1 MAFLPLCVFVGAA
14 LSATTLP
21 MLACILKELDLLGM
35 SLGEMA
41 MVVSG
46 GRLHGTHAIG
56 VPQLVRA
63 ESGERGGKGTRGRS
77 SHCACEQS
85 AAHDSTRGGR
95 HAGAL
100 GIQTAR

>member
-1 MAFLPLCVFVGAA
+1 
-14 LSATTLP
+14 

-41 MVVSG
+41 MVASG
-46 GRLHGTHAIG
+46 GRLRGAHAVG

-77 SHCACEQS
+77 SHRTCEQS
-85 AAHDSTRGGR
+85 TAHDGARGGQP
-95 HAGAL
+95 AGAL
-100 GIQTAR
+100 GIQAARQARHELA